1 MIAPDR
7 AVEYKPVSKSPLEII
22 ERAIRPLS
30 HLAHRKGVSLNY
42 ESTLDDSYYQVYEQ
56 LLRQSV
62 TNLVKNAIVHSKG
75 TQIQVSFAIH
85 PDHNEAILT
94 VEDDGVGLHS
104 HVIETMY
111 EPFRKGNDSAEGS
124 GIGLF
129 VAKEMAERMQG
140 ELTYATS
147 SLGGAGFTL
156 TFPTERAEQ
165 AKSRTAIQAD
175 LTGLRILLAE
185 DDLLIRTLTHQTLGR
200 AGAQV
205 AVAKNGKVAVEK
217 FERGQFDLVL
227 TDIMMPELD
236 GFGVTR
242 SIREQN
248 KITPNIAL
256 TAAVLGEETDRIQ
269 DLGATTVLPK
279 PIDLNRLILMEKLQE
294 LGIRSAA

>member
-1 MIAPDR
+1 M
-7 AVEYKPVSKSPLEII
+7 
-22 ERAIRPLS
+22 
-30 HLAHRKGVSLNY
+30 SLVY
-42 ESTLDDSYYQVYEQ
+42 ESNLDDGHHQVYEQ

-75 TQIQVSFAIH
+75 TQIQVTFSMH
-85 PDHNEAILT
+85 PDHDEAILT
-94 VEDDGVGLHS
+94 VEDDGLGLPS
-104 HVIETMY
+104 HMIETMY
-111 EPFRKGNDSAEGS
+111 EPFMKGDDSTEGS

-140 ELTYATS
+140 KLTYATS

-156 TFPTERAEQ
+156 TFPAERAER

-205 AVAKNGKVAVEK
+205 AVAENGKVAVEK

-242 SIREQN
+242 AIREQD
-248 KITPNIAL
+248 KITPIIAL

-269 DLGATTVLPK
+269 DLGATAVLAK
-279 PIDLNRLILMEKLQE
+279 PIDLNRLMETLQE